1 MPIPV
6 LRCRFALVTLGLGLF
21 AALPALANPPKEAE
35 DDGVSS
41 ASQPQAGSFVPPGPG
56 PLAATAPA
64 PGPQPVEL
72 EPPALASGTPA
83 PAAAPAALDA
93 VRIENPRECIWCLR
107 GVEEGDN
114 TYMRFVPEPG
124 DGKAAAGEA
133 WAGPGCLIKRFP
145 PGSPGEDYGTE
156 AGSSYLYLAPRST
169 TWFRFPPNPGQRPM
183 HMRAVLH
190 DQDDNAECTLDFFQT
205 GSAPGRPSRTVI
217 TVSPHFGE
225 GRQAAK
231 VVRQDETG
239 TVVTLSRDEYL
250 PTDPFPRSSLNDPP
264 RRVEAADGK
273 AGSCSSSSAALP
285 GVEEG
290 VEIPPW
296 LAACLAADGETL
308 LAPLPGTGPDLGRAG
323 AGPRSS
329 GRRQAGAGAGS
340 RPEVKADSLF
350 GTPSASS
357 AAGIPLP
364 RKGLLA
370 RPPGP
375 GSARPAAGSPAAA
388 GAAASPAGAGAPA
401 PPRATGHGTKRKA
414 TQSPEGAPAAA
425 KAPRT

>member
-1 MPIPV
+1 
-6 LRCRFALVTLGLGLF
+6 
-21 AALPALANPPKEAE
+21 
-35 DDGVSS
+35 
-41 ASQPQAGSFVPPGPG
+41 
-56 PLAATAPA
+56 
-64 PGPQPVEL
+64 
-72 EPPALASGTPA
+72 
-83 PAAAPAALDA
+83 
-93 VRIENPRECIWCLR
+93 
-107 GVEEGDN
+107 
-114 TYMRFVPEPG
+114 
-124 DGKAAAGEA
+124 
-133 WAGPGCLIKRFP
+133 
-145 PGSPGEDYGTE
+145 
-156 AGSSYLYLAPRST
+156 
-169 TWFRFPPNPGQRPM
+169 M

-190 DQDDNAECTLDFFQT
+190 DQVDNAECTLDFFQT

-264 RRVEAADGK
+264 RRFEAADGK
-273 AGSCSSSSAALP
+273 AGSSSSSSSSSAALP

-329 GRRQAGAGAGS
+329 VRRQAGAGAGS
-340 RPEVKADSLF
+340 RPEGKAGALF

-375 GSARPAAGSPAAA
+375 GSARPEAGSPAAA